1 LRKGPAGAASA
12 GRFFIAQS
20 GERSPFQV
28 TFWSLESGIL
38 RAAIPQQ
45 RPPMNSTSRAFAL
58 SALGAALL
66 CGGTSH
72 AQESGPFDRMFGRE
86 PPPQRQAQ
94 AAGPDLMMR
103 IDRLE
108 NSIRQLTGQIEQLQ
122 FRNQQLEQQVKRFQE
137 DTEYRFQ
144 EQGGRG
150 GARTP
155 PAAAQ
160 GRPQA
165 APPVATQPAPPP
177 PGRRSDA
184 FDPTQDPNAP
194 GAPRALGSVHSA
206 APPPVTRAEQPII
219 APEPTVG
226 APGGRLAAGSP
237 LDLSTLS
244 GAAAS
249 DPTLAPPAQQ
259 QGGALPP
266 PPPRNPNATGALA
279 AVSPPSQTPRDEY
292 DLAYGYVLR
301 KDYALAE
308 QQFRSFLGKY
318 PSDRMAPDAL
328 YWLGES
334 LFQRQRYR
342 DAAESFLTVSTK
354 HETTGKAPDALLRL
368 GQSLAALGEKETACA
383 TLGEVTRKYPR
394 ASVSVK
400 QSVEREQKR
409 VRC

>member
-1 LRKGPAGAASA
+1 
-12 GRFFIAQS
+12 
-20 GERSPFQV
+20 
-28 TFWSLESGIL
+28 
-38 RAAIPQQ
+38 
-45 RPPMNSTSRAFAL
+45 MNSISRAFAV
-58 SALGAALL
+58 SAFGAALV
-66 CGGTSH
+66 CGGTPH
-72 AQESGPFDRMFGRE
+72 AQESSPFDRMFGRE
-86 PPPQRQAQ
+86 PAPQRQAQ

-103 IDRLE
+103 MDRLE
-108 NSIRQLTGQIEQLQ
+108 NSIRQLTGHIEQLQ

-137 DTEYRFQ
+137 DTEFRFQ

-160 GRPQA
+160 GRSQP
-165 APPVATQPAPPP
+165 APPVAAQPAPPTAGQP
-177 PGRRSDA
+177 AAPSPSGRRSDA
-184 FDPTQDPNAP
+184 FDPTQDPSAP

-206 APPPVTRAEQPII
+206 APPPIARAEQPII
-219 APEPTVG
+219 AAETPVG
-226 APGGRLAAGSP
+226 APGGRIAAGAP
-237 LDLSTLS
+237 LDLSSLS
-244 GAAAS
+244 GAAAN
-249 DPTLAPPAQQ
+249 DPALAPAQPH
-259 QGGALPP
+259 GGALPP

-318 PSDRMAPDAL
+318 PTDRMAADAQ

-342 DAAESFLTVSTK
+342 DAAESFLTVSTR

-383 TLGEVTRKYPR
+383 TLGEVSRKYPR
-394 ASVSVK
+394 ASLSVK

>member
-1 LRKGPAGAASA
+1 MPQAPAGFLLLA
-12 GRFFIAQS
+12 GQDDAQR
-20 GERSPFQV
+20 EA
-28 TFWSLESGIL
+28 TFWSLESGIVCG
-38 RAAIPQQ
+38 AIPQQ
-45 RPPMNSTSRAFAL
+45 RAPMNSISRAFTFA
-58 SALGAALL
+58 ALGAALV
-66 CGGTSH
+66 CGGTSQ

-86 PPPQRQAQ
+86 APQRQAQ
-94 AAGPDLMMR
+94 ASAPDLMVRM
-103 IDRLE
+103 DRLE
-108 NSIRQLTGQIEQLQ
+108 NQIRQLTGMIEQLQ

-137 DTEYRFQ
+137 DTEFRFQ

-150 GARTP
+150 GTRTP

-160 GRPQA
+160 GRQQA
-165 APPVATQPAPPP
+165 APPVATQPAPPSS
-177 PGRRSDA
+177 GRRSDA

-194 GAPRALGSVHSA
+194 GAPRALGSVHNA
-206 APPPVTRAEQPII
+206 APPIARAEQPII
-219 APEPTVG
+219 AEPPIG
-226 APGGRLAAGSP
+226 APGGRLAATSP

-244 GAAAS
+244 GAAAN
-249 DPTLAPPAQQ
+249 DPELAAPGPP

-318 PSDRMAPDAL
+318 PADRMAPDAV

-354 HETTGKAPDALLRL
+354 HETAGKAPDALLRL
-368 GQSLAALGEKETACA
+368 GQSLAALGEKDTACA
-383 TLGEVTRKYPR
+383 TLGEVARKYPR